1 MVDDPLLQPPL
12 KGDERME
19 ALARLI
25 ARLSSLST
33 ETPLV
38 NLLNIVTPAALPLL
52 GEQFHILG
60 LEGWNQAQTEADR
73 RALIKK
79 SIALHRHKGT
89 PWAVT
94 EALRD
99 YLARPVIL
107 KEWFQYDGSPYF
119 FRAGFDVTDSG
130 LNDAEL
136 SAVFGLVETWKNT
149 RSWLDAIETSASIGL
164 SLQYGAADITRTHAR
179 VYSYMDTPAPSRAKL
194 NIGLAASGRSL
205 SVLALSLPDVPPAL
219 PLPVGF
225 AAAVRERTRGA
236 IGIYQEKK
244 RPSAVSDVTVLA
256 CIARTR
262 SRIAAE

>member
-1 MVDDPLLQPPL
+1 
-12 KGDERME
+12 ME

-25 ARLSSLST
+25 ARLSSLPT

-60 LEGWNQAQTEADR
+60 LEGWNQARNEAER
-73 RALIKK
+73 RALVKK

-99 YLARPVIL
+99 YLERPVTL
-107 KEWFQYDGSPYF
+107 KEWFQYGGSPYC

-130 LNDAEL
+130 LNDTEL

-149 RSWLDAIETSASIGL
+149 RSWLDAIETSASVGL
-164 SLQYGAADITRTHAR
+164 GLRYGATDVTRTHTH
-179 VYSYMDTPAPSRAKL
+179 VYGYMAAPKAPGSMLRTA
-194 NIGLAASGRSL
+194 LAVSGRNM
-205 SVLALSLPDVPPAL
+205 SVLALSMPDAPPAP
-219 PLPVGF
+219 PLSARIAVT
-225 AAAVRERTRGA
+225 VRERTWGA
-236 IGIYQEKK
+236 VGIYQGKP
-244 RPSAVSDVTVLA
+244 RPSAVADVPVLA

-262 SRIAAE
+262 SRIAAD